1 MPKTR
6 TLAIL
11 ALGLAFALPA
21 WAAAPPGDE
30 ATTMRDF
37 FAGTLE
43 IDVPAGDWTAKR
55 YFAPD
60 HTYRETGSDG
70 EVHGAWTVEHA
81 KVCTMPDKPALGPD
95 RATRYCNAI
104 LGRHVGEQW
113 TDADPVTGNT
123 VFFTLKAGR

>member
-1 MPKTR
+1 MKSILMGV
-6 TLAIL
+6 LAMAVL
-11 ALGLAFALPA
+11 VGGAQARDAPA
-21 WAAAPPGDE
+21 ADE
-30 ATTMRDF
+30 ATTMRDL

-43 IDVPAGDWTAKR
+43 IDVPAGDWSAKR

-70 EVHGAWTVEHA
+70 EVHGAWSIEQG
-81 KVCTMPDKPALGPD
+81 KVCAKADKPALGPD
-95 RATRYCNAI
+95 RATRYCNAV
-104 LGRHVGEQW
+104 LGHHAGERW